1 MLFRENGKIYQIRA
15 AGWYLAR
22 EPKKK
27 ILTLRNHIETVTGV
41 NGYRPEN
48 VIYTI

>member
-1 MLFRENGKIYQIRA
+1 MLFRENGKIYQTRA

-27 ILTLRNHIETVTGV
+27 NINFVKA
-41 NGYRPEN
+41 Y
-48 VIYTI
+48 